1 MCCVVVLCLLGDKYS
16 HEKNERQSVDYERII
31 LPEGCTKHPLCTIH
45 LITGIPGVEDARGSV
60 TGRDVSREYDG
71 LFRHTQFVAVYQ
83 APRRIILS
91 RGSDAGDI
99 YTVSLPLVF
108 AVESLSG
115 VFRWLLNDLLFTIA
129 QCRSGN
135 TEPVDFIQDCQKSG
149 VIASNYGK

>member
-1 MCCVVVLCLLGDKYS
+1 M
-16 HEKNERQSVDYERII
+16 EKGF

-45 LITGIPGVEDARGSV
+45 LITGIPSVEDARRSF
-60 TGRDVSREYDG
+60 TGRNVSCEYDS
-71 LFRHTQFVAVYQ
+71 LFRHTQLVAIHQ

-91 RGSDAGDI
+91 RGSDEGNI

-108 AVESLSG
+108 AVESVSG
-115 VFRWLLNDLLFTIA
+115 IFRWLLNDLLFTIA

-149 VIASNYGK
+149 VIASNHGK